1 MSLLDGAVETTT
13 PMYGGRPG
21 TSASA
26 TFASMAEDLRL
37 FIAGEWT
44 EGTGEGHYEVK
55 SPVTGEH
62 IYNVPIAS
70 QADIDR
76 AVAAGHG
83 ATEEMR
89 RWTAFERAEL
99 CLRVYELWQE
109 RIEDVAR
116 ILTLEQGKP
125 FAAESI
131 DDIAESADYFHI
143 AAEDAKRLA
152 GEVIPTT
159 ERNRRMFTVHRPVGV
174 WAAITPWNFPV
185 MIPMEYVGPGLATG
199 NALIVKP
206 PEFTSWAL
214 LEIAKVFEEAGVPK
228 GAISVI
234 PGDGAIGEALVT
246 HDGIDAIGF
255 TGSSATGRRIVSS
268 MGLKRSIMEMS
279 GNGPTIVTTDADIG
293 KAAEASVY
301 GAYYNAGQV
310 CVATERLIVLDEVHD
325 EFVEA
330 ALKAAEEVRLG
341 DPFDDG
347 TNMGPLNNEPTA
359 AKMDRHMADAV
370 ERGAEILMGGKRAGG
385 HPTDLYYEFTVLDRV
400 PEDSKVSQEESFGP
414 VLPILSARDDED
426 AVAVANRTRLG
437 LQAAVFTNDL
447 SKAFYYAD
455 RIRSGTVIVNDSTDT
470 WETFQPFGGAAGTD
484 TGWGRQRIAE
494 FTDLQTIVFSLREE

>member
-1 MSLLDGAVETTT
+1 MTA
-13 PMYGGRPG
+13 
-21 TSASA
+21 
-26 TFASMAEDLRL
+26 DLKL
-37 FIAGEWT
+37 FLAGEWT
-44 EGTGEGHYEVK
+44 EGTGDEHYEVH

-62 IYNVPIAS
+62 IYNLPKAS
-70 QADIDR
+70 KSDIDR
-76 AVAAGHG
+76 AVAAARI

-89 RWTAFERAEL
+89 HWTAFERADL
-99 CLRVYELWQE
+99 CLRIYELWQE
-109 RIEDVAR
+109 RVEEVAR

-125 FAAESI
+125 FTAESL
-131 DDIAESADYFHI
+131 DDIEESGDYFQI
-143 AAEDAKRLA
+143 AAEDVKRLS
-152 GEVIPTT
+152 GEFIPTT

-185 MIPMEYVGPGLATG
+185 MIPMEYVGPGLAAG
-199 NALIVKP
+199 NSVIVKP

-214 LEIAKVFEEAGVPK
+214 LEMAKVFEEAGVPK

-234 PGDGAIGEALVT
+234 PGAGDIGESLVT

-255 TGSSATGRRIVSS
+255 TGSSATGARIVSQ

-279 GNGPTIVTTDADIG
+279 GNGPTVVTADADIR
-293 KAAEASVY
+293 KAAEAAVY

-310 CVATERLIVLDEVHD
+310 CVATERLIVLHEVHD

-330 ALKAAEEVRLG
+330 SIKAAKEVRLG
-341 DPFDDG
+341 DPFDDA

-359 AKMDRHMADAV
+359 AKMDRHLADAV
-370 ERGAEILMGGKRAGG
+370 ERGAQVVMGGKRAPGY
-385 HPTDLYYEFTVLDRV
+385 PTDLYYEFTILDGV
-400 PEDSKVSQEESFGP
+400 PEDSLVSQEESFGP
-414 VLPILSARDDED
+414 VLPILTAKDDQD
-426 AVAVANRTRLG
+426 AVGVANRTRLG

-447 SKAFYYAD
+447 TKAFYYAD

-484 TGWGRQRIAE
+484 TGWGRQRIEE

>member
-1 MSLLDGAVETTT
+1 MVQ
-13 PMYGGRPG
+13 
-21 TSASA
+21 
-26 TFASMAEDLRL
+26 DLKL

-44 EGTGEGHYEVK
+44 EGTGDDHYEIS

-62 IYNVPIAS
+62 IYNVPKAS

-76 AVAAGHG
+76 AVTAARE

-89 RWTAFERAEL
+89 HWTAFERADL
-99 CLRVYELWQE
+99 CIRIYDLWQE
-109 RIEDVAR
+109 QIDEVAR
-116 ILTLEQGKP
+116 ILTTEQGKP
-125 FAAESI
+125 FAEEAV
-131 DDIAESADYFHI
+131 DDITESADYFQI
-143 AAEDAKRLA
+143 AAEDVKRLS

-159 ERNRRMFTVHRPVGV
+159 ERTRRMFTVHRPVGV

-199 NALIVKP
+199 NSLIVKP
-206 PEFTSWAL
+206 PEFTCWAL

-234 PGDGAIGEALVT
+234 PGAGDIGEALVT
-246 HDGIDAIGF
+246 HRGIDAVGF
-255 TGSSATGRRIVSS
+255 TGSSATGARIVSQ

-279 GNGPTIVTTDADIG
+279 GNGPTVVTADADIQ
-293 KAAEASVY
+293 KAAEAAVY

-330 ALKAAEEVRLG
+330 TMKAAEVVRLG
-341 DPFDDG
+341 DPFDDH
-347 TNMGPLNNEPTA
+347 TNMGPLNNQATA
-359 AKMDRHMADAV
+359 QKMDRHMADAV
-370 ERGAEILMGGKRAGG
+370 ERGAEILVGGKRAGG
-385 HPTDLYYEFTVLDRV
+385 FPTDLYYEFTVIDKV
-400 PEDSKVSQEESFGP
+400 PEDSAVSQEESFGP

-455 RIRSGTVIVNDSTDT
+455 RIRSGTVIVNDSTGT

-484 TGWGRQRIAE
+484 TGWGRQRIDD
-494 FTDLQTIVFSLREE
+494 FTDLQTIVFSLRDE

>member
-1 MSLLDGAVETTT
+1 
-13 PMYGGRPG
+13 
-21 TSASA
+21 
-26 TFASMAEDLRL
+26 MAEDLKL
-37 FIAGEWT
+37 LIAGEWS
-44 EGTGEGHYEVK
+44 EGTGEGHYEVR
-55 SPVTGEH
+55 SPVDGKH
-62 IYNVPIAS
+62 IYNVPRPS
-70 QADIDR
+70 RADIDR
-76 AVAAGHG
+76 AVAAARE

-89 RWTAFERAEL
+89 HWTAFERAEM
-99 CLRVYELWQE
+99 CLRIYDLWQD

-116 ILTLEQGKP
+116 ILTIEQGKP
-125 FAAESI
+125 YKAESI
-131 DDIAESADYFHI
+131 DDIAESGDYFQI
-143 AAEDAKRLA
+143 AAEDVKRLA
-152 GEVIPTT
+152 GEFIPTT

-206 PEFTSWAL
+206 PEFTCWAL
-214 LEIAKVFEEAGVPK
+214 LEMAKVFEEAGVPK

-234 PGDGAIGEALVT
+234 PGDGQVGEALVT

-255 TGSSATGRRIVSS
+255 TGSSATGRRIVSQ

-279 GNGPTIVTTDADIG
+279 GNGPTIVTSDADIR
-293 KAAEASVY
+293 KAAEAAVY

-330 ALKAAEEVRLG
+330 AMKAAGDVRLG
-341 DPFDDG
+341 DPFDET
-347 TNMGPLNNEPTA
+347 TNMGPLNNEATA
-359 AKMDRHMADAV
+359 AKMDRHLADAA
-370 ERGAEILMGGKRAGG
+370 EQGAEVLVGGRRASGY
-385 HPTDLYYEFTVLDRV
+385 PTDLYYEFTIVDRV
-400 PEDSKVSQEESFGP
+400 PENSMLSQEESFGP
-414 VLPILSARDDED
+414 VVPILAARDDEE

-484 TGWGRQRIAE
+484 TGWGRQRTHE

>member
-1 MSLLDGAVETTT
+1 M
-13 PMYGGRPG
+13 
-21 TSASA
+21 A
-26 TFASMAEDLRL
+26 TDLQL

-44 EGTGEGHYEVK
+44 DGSGDDHYEVK

-62 IYNVPIAS
+62 IYNVPKAT
-70 QADIDR
+70 QGDIDR
-76 AVAAGHG
+76 AVATARE

-89 RWTAFERAEL
+89 HWTAFERADM
-99 CLRVYELWQE
+99 CLRIYDLWQE
-109 RIEDVAR
+109 RVEEVAR
-116 ILTLEQGKP
+116 ILTIEQGKP
-125 FAAESI
+125 FKEESI
-131 DDIAESADYFHI
+131 GDIEESADYFQI
-143 AAEDAKRLA
+143 AAEDVKRLA

-159 ERNRRMFTVHRPVGV
+159 ERTRRMFTVHRPVGV

-185 MIPMEYVGPGLATG
+185 MIPMEYLGPGLATG

-206 PEFTSWAL
+206 PEFTCWAL

-234 PGDGAIGEALVT
+234 PGAGDVGEMMVT
-246 HDGIDAIGF
+246 HPGVDAIGF
-255 TGSSATGRRIVSS
+255 TGSSATGARIVSQ

-279 GNGPTIVTTDADIG
+279 GNGPTIVTADADIER
-293 KAAEASVY
+293 AAEAAVY

-330 ALKAAEEVRLG
+330 AIKAAEVVRLG
-341 DPFDDG
+341 DPFDDE

-359 AKMDRHMADAV
+359 AKMDRHLADAV
-370 ERGAEILMGGKRAGG
+370 ERGAEILVGGKRASGF
-385 HPTDLYYEFTVLDRV
+385 PTDLYYEFTIVDMV
-400 PEDSKVSQEESFGP
+400 PEESAVSQEESFGP
-414 VLPILSARDDED
+414 VLPILAARDDAD

-447 SKAFYYAD
+447 TKAFYYAD

-494 FTDLQTIVFSLREE
+494 FTDLQTIVFSLRDEL

>member
-1 MSLLDGAVETTT
+1 MVQ
-13 PMYGGRPG
+13 
-21 TSASA
+21 
-26 TFASMAEDLRL
+26 DLKL

-44 EGTGEGHYEVK
+44 EGTGDDHYEIS

-62 IYNVPIAS
+62 IYNVPKAS

-76 AVAAGHG
+76 AVTAARE

-89 RWTAFERAEL
+89 HWTAFERADL
-99 CLRVYELWQE
+99 CIRIYDLWQE
-109 RIEDVAR
+109 QIDEVAR
-116 ILTLEQGKP
+116 ILTTEQGKP
-125 FAAESI
+125 FAEEAV
-131 DDIAESADYFHI
+131 DDITESADYFQI
-143 AAEDAKRLA
+143 AAEDVKRLS

-159 ERNRRMFTVHRPVGV
+159 ERTRRMFTVHRPVGV

-199 NALIVKP
+199 NSLIVKP
-206 PEFTSWAL
+206 PEFTCWAL

-234 PGDGAIGEALVT
+234 PGAGDIGEALVT
-246 HDGIDAIGF
+246 HRGIDAVGF
-255 TGSSATGRRIVSS
+255 TGSSATGARIVSK

-279 GNGPTIVTTDADIG
+279 GNGPTVVTADADIQ
-293 KAAEASVY
+293 KAAEAAVY

-330 ALKAAEEVRLG
+330 TMKAAEVVRLG
-341 DPFDDG
+341 DPFDDH
-347 TNMGPLNNEPTA
+347 TNMGPLNNQATA
-359 AKMDRHMADAV
+359 QKMDRHMADAV
-370 ERGAEILMGGKRAGG
+370 ERGAEILVGGKRAGG
-385 HPTDLYYEFTVLDRV
+385 FPTDLYYEFTVIDKV
-400 PEDSKVSQEESFGP
+400 PEDSAVSQEESFGP

-484 TGWGRQRIAE
+484 TGWGRQRIDD
-494 FTDLQTIVFSLREE
+494 FTDLQTIVFSLRDE

>member
-1 MSLLDGAVETTT
+1 MVQ
-13 PMYGGRPG
+13 
-21 TSASA
+21 
-26 TFASMAEDLRL
+26 DLKL
-37 FIAGEWT
+37 FVAGEWT
-44 EGTGEGHYEVK
+44 EGTGDDHYEIS

-62 IYNVPIAS
+62 IYNVPKAS

-76 AVAAGHG
+76 AVTAARE

-89 RWTAFERAEL
+89 HWTAFERADL
-99 CLRVYELWQE
+99 CIRIYDLWQE
-109 RIEDVAR
+109 QIDEVAR
-116 ILTLEQGKP
+116 ILTTEQGKP
-125 FAAESI
+125 FAEEAV
-131 DDIAESADYFHI
+131 DDITESADYFQI
-143 AAEDAKRLA
+143 AAEDVKRLS

-159 ERNRRMFTVHRPVGV
+159 ERTRRMFTVHRPVGV

-199 NALIVKP
+199 NSLIVKP
-206 PEFTSWAL
+206 PEFTCWAL

-234 PGDGAIGEALVT
+234 PGAGDIGEALVT
-246 HDGIDAIGF
+246 HRGIDAVGF
-255 TGSSATGRRIVSS
+255 TGSSATGARIVSQ

-279 GNGPTIVTTDADIG
+279 GNGPTVVTADADIQ
-293 KAAEASVY
+293 KAAEAAVY

-330 ALKAAEEVRLG
+330 TMKAAEVVRLG
-341 DPFDDG
+341 DPFDDH
-347 TNMGPLNNEPTA
+347 TNMGPLNNQATA
-359 AKMDRHMADAV
+359 QKMDRHMADAV
-370 ERGAEILMGGKRAGG
+370 ERGAEILVGGKRAGG
-385 HPTDLYYEFTVLDRV
+385 FPTDLYYEFTVIDKV
-400 PEDSKVSQEESFGP
+400 PEDSAVSQEESFGP

-484 TGWGRQRIAE
+484 TGWGRQRIDD
-494 FTDLQTIVFSLREE
+494 FTDLQTIVFSLRDE

>member
-1 MSLLDGAVETTT
+1 
-13 PMYGGRPG
+13 
-21 TSASA
+21 
-26 TFASMAEDLRL
+26 MAQDLRL

-44 EGTGEGHYEVK
+44 EGTGDDHYEVT

-62 IYNVPIAS
+62 IYNVPKAS
-70 QADIDR
+70 RSDIDR
-76 AVAAGHG
+76 AVVAARS
-83 ATEEMR
+83 ATVEMR
-89 RWTAFERAEL
+89 HWTAFERADL
-99 CLRVYELWQE
+99 CLRIYELWQE

-125 FAAESI
+125 FAAESV
-131 DDIAESADYFHI
+131 DDIAESGDYFQI
-143 AAEDAKRLA
+143 AAEDVKRLS
-152 GEVIPTT
+152 GQFIPTT

-199 NALIVKP
+199 NAIIIKP

-214 LEIAKVFEEAGVPK
+214 LEMAKVFEEAGVPP

-234 PGDGAIGEALVT
+234 PGAGEVGESLVT

-255 TGSSATGRRIVSS
+255 TGSSATGARIVSQ

-279 GNGPTIVTTDADIG
+279 GNGPTIVTADADIL
-293 KAAEASVY
+293 KAAEAAVY

-330 ALKAAEEVRLG
+330 SLKAAEDVRLG
-341 DPFDDG
+341 DPFDQA
-347 TNMGPLNNEPTA
+347 TNMGPLNNEATA
-359 AKMDRHMADAV
+359 AKMDRHMADAL
-370 ERGAEILMGGKRAGG
+370 ERGAEVLVGGKRATG
-385 HPTDLYYEFTVLDRV
+385 HPTDLYYEFTVLDHV
-400 PEDSKVSQEESFGP
+400 PEGSLVSQEESFGP
-414 VLPILSARDDED
+414 VLPILTARDDED
-426 AVAVANRTRLG
+426 AVGVANRTRLG

-447 SKAFYYAD
+447 TKAFYYAD

-484 TGWGRQRIAE
+484 TGWGRQRIEE
-494 FTDLQTIVFSLREE
+494 FTDLQTIVFSLRDT

>member
-1 MSLLDGAVETTT
+1 
-13 PMYGGRPG
+13 
-21 TSASA
+21 
-26 TFASMAEDLRL
+26 MAQDLRL

-44 EGTGEGHYEVK
+44 EGTGDDHYEVT

-62 IYNVPIAS
+62 IYNVPKAS
-70 QADIDR
+70 RSDIDR
-76 AVAAGHG
+76 AVVAARS
-83 ATEEMR
+83 ATEDMR
-89 RWTAFERAEL
+89 HWTAFERAEL
-99 CLRVYELWQE
+99 CLRIYELWQE

-125 FAAESI
+125 FAAESV
-131 DDIAESADYFHI
+131 DDIAESGDYFQI
-143 AAEDAKRLA
+143 AAEDVKRLS
-152 GEVIPTT
+152 GQFIPTT

-199 NALIVKP
+199 NAIIIKP

-214 LEIAKVFEEAGVPK
+214 LEMAKVFEEAGVPP

-234 PGDGAIGEALVT
+234 PGAGEIGEALVT

-255 TGSSATGRRIVSS
+255 TGSSATGARIVSQ

-279 GNGPTIVTTDADIG
+279 GNGPTIVTADADIS
-293 KAAEASVY
+293 KAAEAAVY

-330 ALKAAEEVRLG
+330 SLKSAEDVRLG
-341 DPFDDG
+341 DPFDQA
-347 TNMGPLNNEPTA
+347 TNMGPLNNEATA
-359 AKMDRHMADAV
+359 AKMDRHMADAL
-370 ERGAEILMGGKRAGG
+370 ERGAEVLVGGKRATG
-385 HPTDLYYEFTVLDRV
+385 HPTDLYYEFTVLDHV
-400 PEDSKVSQEESFGP
+400 PEGSLVSQEESFGP
-414 VLPILSARDDED
+414 VLPILTAHDDED
-426 AVAVANRTRLG
+426 AVGVANRTRLG

-447 SKAFYYAD
+447 TKAFYYAD

-484 TGWGRQRIAE
+484 TGWGRQRIEE
-494 FTDLQTIVFSLREE
+494 FTDLQTIVFSLRDQ

>member
-1 MSLLDGAVETTT
+1 MFG
-13 PMYGGRPG
+13 PMP
-21 TSASA
+21 T
-26 TFASMAEDLRL
+26 DLKL

-44 EGTGEGHYEVK
+44 EGTGDDHYEVR

-62 IYNVPIAS
+62 IYNVPKAS
-70 QADIDR
+70 QADIDQ
-76 AVAAGHG
+76 AVTAARE

-89 RWTAFERAEL
+89 HWTAFERADM
-99 CLRVYELWQE
+99 CLRIYDLWQDKVE
-109 RIEDVAR
+109 EVAR

-125 FAAESI
+125 FREEAI
-131 DDIAESADYFHI
+131 GDIEESADYFQI
-143 AAEDAKRLA
+143 AAEDVKRLS

-159 ERNRRMFTVHRPVGV
+159 ERNRRMFTVNRPVGV
-174 WAAITPWNFPV
+174 WATITPWNFPV

-199 NALIVKP
+199 NAFVVKP
-206 PEFTSWAL
+206 PEFTCWAL
-214 LEIAKVFEEAGVPK
+214 LEMAKVFEEAGVPK
-228 GAISVI
+228 GAVSII
-234 PGDGAIGEALVT
+234 PGAGDIGEVMVT
-246 HDGIDAIGF
+246 HPGVDAVGF
-255 TGSSATGRRIVSS
+255 TGSSATGAKIVSM

-279 GNGPTIVTTDADIG
+279 GNGPTIVTADADID
-293 KAAEASVY
+293 KAAEAAVY

-325 EFVEA
+325 RFVEA

-341 DPFDDG
+341 DPFDDN

-359 AKMDRHMADAV
+359 AKMDRHMADAA
-370 ERGAEILMGGKRAGG
+370 ERGAEILIGGRRASGF
-385 HPTDLYYEFTVLDRV
+385 PTDLYYQFTIIDNV
-400 PEDSKVSQEESFGP
+400 PEESAVSQEESFGP
-414 VLPILSARDDED
+414 VLPILKARDDED
-426 AVAVANRTRLG
+426 AIGVANRTRLG

-447 SKAFYYAD
+447 TKAFYYAD

-494 FTDLQTIVFSLREE
+494 FTDLQTIVFTLREEL